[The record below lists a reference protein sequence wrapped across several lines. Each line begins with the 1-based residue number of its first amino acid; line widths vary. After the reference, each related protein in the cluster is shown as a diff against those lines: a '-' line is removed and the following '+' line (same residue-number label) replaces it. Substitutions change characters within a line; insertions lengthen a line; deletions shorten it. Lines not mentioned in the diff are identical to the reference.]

1 MDSWPTPYFMKA
13 FDRSCMPF
21 ESLKL
26 NPCFSYLSL
35 KFFPSLL
42 GVGEVLCHVHQR
54 TACSPTRLVRAIVPP
69 KYEPIRR
76 FYKNSADHQDNKVCG
91 NEEGWVWSL
100 DHGTAIE
107 SMGISGRS
115 VLGGGGG
122 KLKKNVV

>member
-1 MDSWPTPYFMKA
+1 MDAFRQVLHPFQSLRLHHYF
-13 FDRSCMPF
+13 F
-21 ESLKL
+21 L
-26 NPCFSYLSL
+26 
-35 KFFPSLL
+35 PSLRL
-42 GVGEVLCHVHQR
+42 FPPRLVSVRFPYHIHQR
-54 TACSPTRLVRAIVPP
+54 TACSPTRLVRAIVQP

-76 FYKNSADHQDNKVCG
+76 FYQNSADHQDNKVCG

-122 KLKKNVV
+122 KLKKRMWCDGAGEEAV